1 MSTIISSEGI
11 PIYQGGNAGIVI
23 PPSGGGSVFN
33 PNDEINADISRF
45 YLRGGQGAQFVGAG
59 GLTLTGWTVNN
70 ADANNTPDAASIYNL
85 YRRLV
90 TAFNT
95 NSSWGARTTTTI
107 APVKIGQN
115 GVGDFSIVLDFG
127 RLPNQL
133 WDGQFFT
140 GASSG
145 SLSAPIESHATDY
158 VGFMRPSTLGNY
170 HTAIRVNSGSPVL
183 VDTGVGLGANDGSV
197 VYRFVVSSNNG
208 QVTFTILSYNGTT
221 SRFDVVEYTSTV
233 TSGLPTVTLTP
244 IFGGTAAQ
252 SLSVGVQRFV
262 GWARL

>member
-45 YLRGGQGAQFVGAG
+45 YLLGGQGAQFVGAG

-70 ADANNTPDAASIYNL
+70 ADGNNAPNAASSFTQA
-85 YRRLV
+85 RRLV
-90 TAFNT
+90 TTFNT
-95 NSSWGARTTTTI
+95 NSFWGARATTTI

-115 GVGDFSIVLDFG
+115 GIGDFSIVLDFC

-158 VGFMRPSTLGNY
+158 VGFMRPSALGNY
-170 HTAIRVNSGSPVL
+170 HTAIRVGSATPTL
-183 VDTGVGLGANDGSV
+183 VDTGIGLGATNGSTI
-197 VYRFVVSSNNG
+197 YRFVVSSNNG
-208 QVTFTILSYNGTT
+208 QVTFIILSYNGTT
-221 SRFDVVEYTSTV
+221 NRFDVVEYTSTV
-233 TSGLPTVTLTP
+233 TSGLPTVTLAPT
-244 IFGGTAAQ
+244 FGGTAAQ
-252 SLSVGVQRFV
+252 NLSVGVQRFV